1 MNITYLVFNII
12 CFMILK
18 EMNFFKKILTY
29 INKNKL
35 IGMILQF
42 IIFYIVLKF
51 IKDFFKLFPLI
62 EGHSVHSSRPSYH
75 CTIQKYIDEGYGSAS
90 QEHRRRSYHINSA
103 PQCDSEMI
111 VQFLDLDS
119 PPELS
124 AHDYNW
130 LVRTGGS
137 RPGTCEDPKT
147 LCCTQQAN
155 GISTRTDIKDN
166 DINCCEG
173 VNCSEVTEEDRWAAV
188 YAGYSSKYDMGN
200 SR

>member
-18 EMNFFKKILTY
+18 EMNFFKELLTY

-75 CTIQKYIDEGYGSAS
+75 CTIQKYIDEDYGPAS

-103 PQCDSEMI
+103 PHCDSEKI
-111 VQFLDLDS
+111 VQFLDLD
-119 PPELS
+119 PN
-124 AHDYNW
+124 ADDYNW
-130 LVRTGGS
+130 QVFTGGS
-137 RPGTCEDPKT
+137 RPGTCEDPRT
-147 LCCTQQAN
+147 LCCTQHAD
-155 GISTRTDIKDN
+155 GVSTRTDIKDN

-173 VNCSEVTEEDRWAAV
+173 VDC
-188 YAGYSSKYDMGN
+188 GGN
-200 SR
+200 